1 MTAAIKLLGCALILL
16 AGGLTAIS
24 LVKYEKKRIRV
35 LDGWIDLIFYIRSQ
49 IDCYL
54 MPIGD
59 ILKSADADILKS
71 CGVSGRC
78 DSIEALYQK
87 SRFYLNEEAK
97 RLLSS
102 FVKEIG
108 SSYREEQVKR
118 CDYYAAA
125 LRNLR
130 EKQMEG
136 LPSRLRVCV
145 AISLC
150 GACGIAVLL
159 W

>member
-1 MTAAIKLLGCALILL
+1 MTVAIKLLGCALILC
-16 AGGLTAIS
+16 AGGLTAMS
-24 LVKYEKKRIRV
+24 LVTLEKRKLRV

-54 MPIGD
+54 TPIGE
-59 ILKSADADILKS
+59 ILREADEDLLKH
-71 CGVSGRC
+71 CCVNGRC
-78 DSIEALYQK
+78 ESLDTVLQR
-87 SRFYLNEEAK
+87 SRFYLNEESK
-97 RLLSS
+97 RLISS
-102 FVKEIG
+102 FVREIG

-125 LRNLR
+125 LRSVR

-150 GACGIAVLL
+150 GACGVAVLL